1 MKSRID
7 TGLNP
12 ITAVQPIMEILPELQ
27 NAEIP
32 SPVPPVEDSKI
43 INLKDLFD
51 VDKNK
56 GFEFVQI
63 LDSDGN

>member
-1 MKSRID
+1 
-7 TGLNP
+7 
-12 ITAVQPIMEILPELQ
+12 MEILPELQ